1 MSLPAHSPTTPVPPP
16 TLAEA
21 VGRARWPR
29 NRATARLVDQRGEL
43 LRLRQAGESV
53 GTLVGALRELGIEI
67 GHETLRR
74 WLNRELGRE
83 PAKRR
88 RKAAPRKS
96 GAMASAQAADGFTPP
111 A

>member
-1 MSLPAHSPTTPVPPP
+1 MSLPANSPTTPPSPP

-21 VGRARWPR
+21 VAHARWPR
-29 NRATARLVDQRGEL
+29 NRATVRLEAQHAEL

-53 GTLVGALRELGIEI
+53 GSLVGGLRALGIEI

-74 WLNRELGRE
+74 WLNRELGNKPPRR
-83 PAKRR
+83 RR
-88 RKAAPRKS
+88 RKKE
-96 GAMASAQAADGFTPP
+96 AADGFTLT